1 MNTWIVGNAPVGHY
15 VHNFPDSLVDPES
28 KRETLGEK
36 TFFMKARIMAGQAS
50 LTGNKLDLHDFKW
63 LAKEELESEVEPGYW
78 KAVRNM
84 LVER

>member
-15 VHNFPDSLVDPES
+15 NRKWWEDKEQ
-28 KRETLGEK
+28 KIGKGEK

-50 LTGNKLDLHDFKW
+50 LQDNKMGLSDFKW
-63 LAKEELESEVEPGYW
+63 LAKEELQKEVHPQYFS
-78 KAVRNM
+78 AVKNM